1 MEKGLFKFPPLNSG
15 IHYKKTQNLS
25 SNRLMTLKSTTK
37 HHFFNKISASLY
49 YIDYYIVNLFLILPI
64 ALQNIVVI
72 F

>member
-37 HHFFNKISASLY
+37 HATRGIDNNIFAEVGIEYQRQCESAE
-49 YIDYYIVNLFLILPI
+49 
-64 ALQNIVVI
+64 
-72 F
+72 